1 MLFWFRQFNVATRL
15 RLLAGLSALGV
26 LGVAVGLLWA
36 AYGQK
41 LEDRRTAV
49 RQTVEVAHA
58 LLKWAHEQQTS
69 GKLSA
74 DAARQQALSALD
86 RLRYGHNEY
95 FWVND
100 MAGVMVH
107 HPIKP
112 QLNGKNLSDMKDPNG
127 TYLFRA
133 FTDMA
138 RTRGEGFVTYQ
149 WPKPGHEAPVDKVSY
164 VKAFAPWG
172 WVLGSGLYIDDLQ
185 VAFRQQMVGSVA
197 AVLVAALLL
206 WGLVELTARQ
216 LSHGV
221 NEAVARAEAIA
232 QGDIAQG
239 QAPHPLADGGDEI
252 ARLLRAMRDM
262 SRQLGDTLGQVRDS
276 VGHVAEAS
284 QQIATGNQDLNHR
297 TEQAAA
303 RLQHT

>member
-1 MLFWFRQFNVATRL
+1 MLSWFRQFNVATRL

-26 LGVAVGLLWA
+26 LGVAVGLLWS
-36 AYGQK
+36 AYDQK

-58 LLKWAHEQQTS
+58 LLQWAHEQQTS
-69 GKLSA
+69 GKLDA

-112 QLNGKNLSDMKDPNG
+112 QLDGKNLNDMKDPNG
-127 TYLFRA
+127 TFLFRA

-138 RTRGEGFVTYQ
+138 RTRGEGFVQYQ
-149 WPKPGHEAPVDKVSY
+149 WPKPGHDAPVDKVSF

-172 WVLGSGLYIDDLQ
+172 WVVGSGLYIDDLQ
-185 VAFRQQMVGSVA
+185 AAFRQQMVGSVA
-197 AVLVAALLL
+197 AVLAAALLL

-239 QAPHPLADGGDEI
+239 QSPHPLAEGGDEI

-303 RLQHT
+303 RL